1 VSPALLSQIMDMQKT
16 LQALAE
22 TNSKL
27 MIEIGRSKKTNAR
40 QHQYSSSRDE
50 QEPTAFLGKRKIV
63 GNQQQQQQ
71 QFSSSDSESVGTGAP
86 SPNFS
91 DDIRS
96 QLYEKSGRADRRRQ
110 FKERRYYYYNSSY
123 NIILIIRLFIY

>member
-1 VSPALLSQIMDMQKT
+1 MDMQKT
-16 LQALAE
+16 LQSLAE

-27 MIEIGRSKKTNAR
+27 MIEVERSKTTAH

-50 QEPTAFLGKRKIV
+50 QEPTAFLRKRKIS
-63 GNQQQQQQ
+63 GNQQRH
-71 QFSSSDSESVGTGAP
+71 FSSSDSESVGTGAP

-110 FKERRYYYYNSSY
+110 FKERRYNYNSS
-123 NIILIIRLFIY
+123 NNILIIRLLIY

>member
-1 VSPALLSQIMDMQKT
+1 MDMQKT
-16 LQALAE
+16 LQSLAE

-27 MIEIGRSKKTNAR
+27 MIEIGRSKKTNAY

-50 QEPTAFLGKRKIV
+50 QEPTAFLGKRKIF
-63 GNQQQQQQ
+63 GNQQQQQ

-110 FKERRYYYYNSSY
+110 FKERRYNYNSS
-123 NIILIIRLFIY
+123 NNILIIRLLIY

>member
-1 VSPALLSQIMDMQKT
+1 MDMQKT

-27 MIEIGRSKKTNAR
+27 MIEIGRSKKTNAH

-50 QEPTAFLGKRKIV
+50 QEPTAFLGKRKIL
-63 GNQQQQQQ
+63 GNQQQQQQQQ

-110 FKERRYYYYNSSY
+110 FKERRY
-123 NIILIIRLFIY
+123 

>member
-1 VSPALLSQIMDMQKT
+1 MSPGLLSQIMDMQKT

-27 MIEIGRSKKTNAR
+27 MIEIGRSKKTNAY
-40 QHQYSSSRDE
+40 QHQYSLSRDE
-50 QEPTAFLGKRKIV
+50 QEPTAFLGKRKIL
-63 GNQQQQQQ
+63 GNQQQQQ

-86 SPNFS
+86 SSNFS

-123 NIILIIRLFIY
+123 NIILIIRLLIY

>member
-1 VSPALLSQIMDMQKT
+1 MSPALLSQIMDMQKT

-27 MIEIGRSKKTNAR
+27 MIEIGRSKKTNAY

-50 QEPTAFLGKRKIV
+50 QEPTAFLGKRKIL
-63 GNQQQQQQ
+63 GNQQQQ

-123 NIILIIRLFIY
+123 NIILIIRLLIY

>member
-1 VSPALLSQIMDMQKT
+1 MDMQKT
-16 LQALAE
+16 LQSLAE

-27 MIEIGRSKKTNAR
+27 MIEVERSKTTTAH
-40 QHQYSSSRDE
+40 QHQYSSSRNE
-50 QEPTAFLGKRKIV
+50 QEPTAFLRKRKIS
-63 GNQQQQQQ
+63 GNQQRH
-71 QFSSSDSESVGTGAP
+71 FSSSDSESVGTGAP

-110 FKERRYYYYNSSY
+110 FKERRYNYNSS
-123 NIILIIRLFIY
+123 NNILIIRLLIY

>member
-1 VSPALLSQIMDMQKT
+1 MDMQKT

-27 MIEIGRSKKTNAR
+27 MIEIGRSKKTNAY
-40 QHQYSSSRDE
+40 QHQYSSLRDE
-50 QEPTAFLGKRKIV
+50 QEPTAFLGKRKIL
-63 GNQQQQQQ
+63 GNHQQQQQ

-110 FKERRYYYYNSSY
+110 FKERRYNYNSS
-123 NIILIIRLFIY
+123 NNILIIRLLIY

>member
-1 VSPALLSQIMDMQKT
+1 MSPALLSQIMDMQKT
-16 LQALAE
+16 LQALTE

-27 MIEIGRSKKTNAR
+27 MIEIGRSKKTNAH

-110 FKERRYYYYNSSY
+110 FKERRY
-123 NIILIIRLFIY
+123 